1 MGGSTRTA
9 RPERAGSRACA
20 SPESAA
26 GLAAP
31 EEEAVFLRIVEG
43 LGGGGGVGEGGP
55 GPRLTVPG
63 PLVTADASR
72 GGSIAVNGVCLTVTD
87 AANGQF
93 SADIMGETLARSSLG
108 SLAPGSRGNL
118 ERPMRTDDR
127 LGGYLMQG
135 HVDGTGAIIERRP
148 AGDWEVARISMP
160 AELARY
166 VVRKGSVTVD
176 GVRPTAAR

>member
-1 MGGSTRTA
+1 PTVKVRMGGSTRTA

-31 EEEAVFLRIVEG
+31 EEEAVFTGIVE
-43 LGGGGGVGEGGP
+43 EGGACA
-55 GPRLTVPG
+55 RLTVHG

-93 SADIMGETLARSSLG
+93 SADIMGETLARSSL
-108 SLAPGSRGNL
+108 R
-118 ERPMRTDDR
+118 
-127 LGGYLMQG
+127 
-135 HVDGTGAIIERRP
+135 
-148 AGDWEVARISMP
+148 
-160 AELARY
+160 
-166 VVRKGSVTVD
+166 
-176 GVRPTAAR
+176 